1 MYLCCCRPSR
11 VSAVMNIPHRGY
23 VPGEA
28 ILISARI
35 NNFKN
40 KAIRYVKAELVQV
53 MKTTMFCCT
62 KHNKN

>member
-1 MYLCCCRPSR
+1 MYLCCCKCRR
-11 VSAVMNIPHRGY
+11 VSAEMKIPRRGY

-28 ILISARI
+28 ILISAQI
-35 NNFKN
+35 SNFRN

-62 KHNKN
+62 KHNNN